1 MRYMYIIVKID
12 MSIIRQTYI
21 QDGYNSTNAGM
32 VLKVVLWTAYQGFIN
47 IRRTVSSGK
56 RISC

>member
-1 MRYMYIIVKID
+1 MYIIVKID